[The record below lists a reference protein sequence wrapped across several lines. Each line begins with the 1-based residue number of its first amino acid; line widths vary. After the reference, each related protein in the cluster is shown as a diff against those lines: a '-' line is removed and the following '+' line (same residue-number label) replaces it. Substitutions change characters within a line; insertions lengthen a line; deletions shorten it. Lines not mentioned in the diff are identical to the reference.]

1 MLRRRAGTSNPRRA
15 VLRAAV
21 AGGVPTAR
29 EVATDHSGACVA
41 DLGFPRGSF
50 RECLNSV
57 GAAPLVRK
65 SFIADGTARPRV
77 HFAPQGSTLIQGQA
91 L

>member
-21 AGGVPTAR
+21 GGGVPTAR
-29 EVATDHSGACVA
+29 EVATDHSGARVA
-41 DLGFPRGSF
+41 DLGFPPRIISRMSQLGRSGTT
-50 RECLNSV
+50 
-57 GAAPLVRK
+57 GAQ

-77 HFAPQGSTLIQGQA
+77 HFAPQESTPLQGQA